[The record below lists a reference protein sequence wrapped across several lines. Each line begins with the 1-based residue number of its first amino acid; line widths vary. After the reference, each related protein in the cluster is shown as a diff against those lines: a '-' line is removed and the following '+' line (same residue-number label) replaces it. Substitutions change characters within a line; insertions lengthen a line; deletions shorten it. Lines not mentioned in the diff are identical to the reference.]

1 MTIVRLDYQRKLKP
15 FPRAGATLLA
25 ATVVLLALAAG
36 YYAELLHKAAV
47 WERKSGQFERAAK
60 RQGLP
65 EWLSQKEVSRQ
76 SGEIRHANTV
86 LRQLTL
92 PWDRLFATIEGA
104 GGKDVALLSL
114 APDRDKRVVHISV
127 EAKNAA
133 AALDYLKVLEGEQ
146 IFDTVRVRS
155 HQIRLQDPEKPI
167 RFTFLAAW
175 KDSP

>member
-92 PWDRLFATIEGA
+92 PWDRLFDTLEASGS
-104 GGKDVALLSL
+104 KDVALLAL
-114 APDRDKRVVHISV
+114 EPDPEKGTVKISG
-127 EAKNAA
+127 EAKNYLAV
-133 AALDYLKVLEGEQ
+133 LDYVRTLKGKP
-146 IFDTVRVRS
+146 IFDNVELQN
-155 HQIRLQDPEKPI
+155 HQIQEQDPDKPV
-167 RFTFLAAW
+167 RFSLTADWRGL
-175 KDSP
+175 P